1 MRLDESSILA
11 LAPERLLNQRVSRY
25 GGDGMDVSMR
35 DLTTDDARHVA
46 KLYGALSTLLGEL
59 REALGVPAGDGRAPG
74 GFSTGSPDLHYA
86 SAESAASARQ
96 VLVRTAKDP
105 AWREAMAAARA
116 LRGAAPS
123 GADDA
128 SRRKMVTQVLH
139 DVRGGALTALAL
151 TLDLIGIRSAS
162 TADIVRTFYLTRD
175 HLKIMRNALA
185 DVDVEARDRD
195 RAYRDHG
202 TRLLFEK
209 WASATHQL
217 APERS
222 ARIDVDST
230 YEGPVSRRCLEF
242 SALDRVLYNL
252 MNNAVRFTSDGVV
265 TLYLREVGGNL
276 RFVVANTITVNQ
288 LDALRAAHGESL
300 GSLYLGGFTTGGEG
314 VGLSI
319 CAEFVANAFGLSGAA
334 DAILDGHVGATVMD
348 DTFVTW
354 FHWPMGA

>member
-1 MRLDESSILA
+1 MRLDDSSIIA
-11 LAPERLLNQRVSRY
+11 LAPKRLLNQRVSRY

-35 DLTTDDARHVA
+35 DLSTDDARHVV
-46 KLYGALSTLLGEL
+46 KLYGTLSTLLGEL
-59 REALGVPAGDGRAPG
+59 REALGVPVGDGRAPG
-74 GFSTGSPDLHYA
+74 GFSNGSADLPHAY
-86 SAESAASARQ
+86 AESAEIARK
-96 VLVRTAKDP
+96 VLVRTARDP
-105 AWREAMAAARA
+105 SWREAMAAARA
-116 LRGAAPS
+116 LRGAAP
-123 GADDA
+123 GAADDA
-128 SRRKMVTQVLH
+128 SRKVLTQVLH

-151 TLDLIGIRSAS
+151 TLDLIGIRNAS

-185 DVDVEARDRD
+185 DVDVEARERD

-242 SALDRVLYNL
+242 AALDRVLYNL
-252 MNNAVRFTSDGVV
+252 MNNAVRFTGDGVV

-276 RFVVANTITVNQ
+276 RFVVANTITADQ
-288 LDALRAAHGESL
+288 LDALRAAHGDAL
-300 GSLYLGGFTTGGEG
+300 GNLFLGGFTTGGEG

-334 DAILDGHVGATVMD
+334 DAITDGHVGATVLD

-354 FHWPMGA
+354 FHWPTGA